1 MIDTHT
7 VDHAVR
13 SCKVNVL
20 KNAVCRLLLL
30 AQTCVRFDAFL
41 CDRNDLTRQY
51 IPYKLGTNRIQCTG
65 FTRQYIG
72 ISPFADAQR
81 AEPLRISCSHQFS
94 RRHDHKRIGS
104 FDFLHGTGNCLFC
117 RLASDTFSR
126 NMICDHLG
134 VNGRLKNRS
143 AICQL
148 FPQLRGIDQVSI
160 VCKCKRAFDIIQY
173 QRLCILSCAGSCR
186 RITHMTDTDVS
197 MKILQFFCIKHFV
210 YKSHSLAGIHFSF
223 WSFRITDGDT
233 TALLSSVL

>member
-51 IPYKLGTNRIQCTG
+51 IPYKLGTDRIQCTG

-81 AEPLRISCSHQFS
+81 AEPPADLLLPSVFS
-94 RRHDHKRIGS
+94 E
-104 FDFLHGTGNCLFC
+104 T
-117 RLASDTFSR
+117 
-126 NMICDHLG
+126 
-134 VNGRLKNRS
+134 
-143 AICQL
+143 
-148 FPQLRGIDQVSI
+148 
-160 VCKCKRAFDIIQY
+160 
-173 QRLCILSCAGSCR
+173 
-186 RITHMTDTDVS
+186 
-197 MKILQFFCIKHFV
+197 
-210 YKSHSLAGIHFSF
+210 
-223 WSFRITDGDT
+223 
-233 TALLSSVL
+233 